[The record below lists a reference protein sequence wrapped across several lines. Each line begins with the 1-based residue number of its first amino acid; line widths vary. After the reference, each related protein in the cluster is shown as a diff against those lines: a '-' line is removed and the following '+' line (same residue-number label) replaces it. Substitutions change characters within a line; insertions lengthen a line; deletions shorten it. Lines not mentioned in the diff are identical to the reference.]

1 LDLRGMSSEDV
12 QNLMGHLIN
21 YKQVLGN
28 QANSQEGHAITEA
41 QNLIENY
48 YKDLK
53 NRRETEEFESKKSK
67 LNRSAPFEVDGKMY
81 IDWTDAQGNPVE
93 REEVGKATRSNQAE
107 RVFKLPNGQMDFI
120 GPDEAIPPGAVL
132 ASPSEGG
139 GELTEAQKFSQA
151 GKLAEIDA
159 SMVAQDVENPDML
172 DGYAEIYNQQHP
184 THQWIKVPGTDG
196 IFGSDA
202 KWTKLPKDP
211 TEIVKMPKDTLV
223 GRSPSGKKVT
233 LGMIVEMAQAKGIS
247 PEQALKELGLA
258 R

>member
-1 LDLRGMSSEDV
+1 MRGLSAEDI
-12 QNLMGHLIN
+12 QNLMGNLIN

-53 NRRETEEFESKKSK
+53 NRRETEEFETKKSK
-67 LNRSAPFEVDGKMY
+67 LNRSAPFEVEGKMM
-81 IDWTDAQGNPVE
+81 IDWTDAQGNVVK
-93 REEVGKATRSNQAE
+93 REEVGKATRDSQAA
-107 RVFKLPNGQMDFI
+107 KLLRMPDGTVQTIDPQVGQTFPAGTSI
-120 GPDEAIPPGAVL
+120 LGTG
-132 ASPSEGG
+132 EGSG
-139 GELTEAQKFSQA
+139 GLTEAQKFSQA

-184 THQWIKVPGTDG
+184 THQWIKVPGTG
-196 IFGSDA
+196 GLFGSDA
-202 KWTKLPKDP
+202 KWTKLPKDSA
-211 TEIVKMPKDTLV
+211 EIVKMPPDTLV
-223 GRSPSGKKVT
+223 GRSPSGKKIT
-233 LGMIVEMAQAKGIS
+233 LEMIVAKAQELGVS

>member
-1 LDLRGMSSEDV
+1 MSSEDV

-21 YKQVLGN
+21 YRNVLGDE
-28 QANSQEGHAITEA
+28 ANSQRGNAITEA
-41 QNLIENY
+41 QHLVENY
-48 YKDLK
+48 YKELTE
-53 NRRETEEFESKKSK
+53 RRAREDSESKKRS
-67 LNRSAPFEVDGKMY
+67 LNRSTPYEVDGKML
-81 IDWTDAQGNPVE
+81 IDWTDNEGNVVN
-93 REEVGKATRSNQAE
+93 REEVGKSTKNSQAE

-159 SMVAQDVENPDML
+159 KLVANEVDNPEEL
-172 DGYAEIYNQQHP
+172 EGYAELYNREHP
-184 THQWIKVPGTDG
+184 THQWIKVPGTG
-196 IFGSDA
+196 GLFGSDA
-202 KWTKLPKDP
+202 KWTKLPKNAA
-211 TEIVKMPKDTLV
+211 EIVKMPPDTLV
-223 GRSPSGKKVT
+223 GRSPSGKKIT
-233 LGMIVEMAQAKGIS
+233 LEMIVAKAQEAGIS

>member
-1 LDLRGMSSEDV
+1 MSSEDV

-28 QANSQEGHAITEA
+28 QANSAEGHAITEA

-67 LNRSAPFEVDGKMY
+67 LNRSAPFEVNGKMM
-81 IDWTDAQGNPVE
+81 IDWTDAQGNVVK
-93 REEVGKATRSNQAE
+93 REEVGDATRNSQAE

-159 SMVAQDVENPDML
+159 KLVANEVENPEEL
-172 DGYAEIYNQQHP
+172 EGYAELYNREHP
-184 THQWIKVPGTDG
+184 THQWIKVPGTG
-196 IFGSDA
+196 GLFGSDA
-202 KWTKLPKDP
+202 KWTKLPKNAA
-211 TEIVKMPKDTLV
+211 EIVKMPKDTLV
-223 GRSPSGKKVT
+223 GRSPSGKKIT
-233 LGMIVEMAQAKGIS
+233 LEMIVAKAQELGVS